1 MDEMYLEKM
10 TSSFQTFIFCDLS
23 AFSLN
28 FYKVVTFF
36 FFFKIHSSEDLTR
49 GRAHKHM
56 ANMLGVWVR

>member
-10 TSSFQTFIFCDLS
+10 TSSFSNIHILWWS

-28 FYKVVTFF
+28 FYKVVI
-36 FFFKIHSSEDLTR
+36 FKTRSSEALTF

-56 ANMLGVWVR
+56 ANM